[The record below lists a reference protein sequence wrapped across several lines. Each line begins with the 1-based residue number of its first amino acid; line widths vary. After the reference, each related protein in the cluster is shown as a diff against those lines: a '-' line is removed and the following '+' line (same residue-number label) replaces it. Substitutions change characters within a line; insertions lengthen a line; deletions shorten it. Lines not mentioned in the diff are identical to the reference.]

1 MKTALILI
9 DIQNDYFPGG
19 KMELRGSVEASAC
32 AKRLLSFFRET
43 KRHVIHIQ
51 HINIR
56 PGSTFFL
63 PATDGVEIHKN
74 VAPLPGETVVQ
85 KNFPNSFRDTALLG
99 HLEKDGIKDLVI
111 AGMMT
116 HMCVDSTTRAAF
128 DYGFKCTVVADACAT
143 RSLSFGSSVIPAD
156 HVNGA
161 FLAALSAVYATVVN
175 TEDFISDMI
184 HGEP

>member
-1 MKTALILI
+1 MQTALILI

-19 KMELRGSVEASAC
+19 KMELERSVEASIC
-32 AKRLLSFFRET
+32 ANRLQSFYRER
-43 KRHVIHIQ
+43 KLPVIHIQ

-56 PGSTFFL
+56 PGATFFL
-63 PATDGVEIHKN
+63 PSTDGVKIHKN

-99 HLEKDGIKDLVI
+99 HLVKEGIKDLVI

-143 RSLSFGSSVIPAD
+143 RSLSFGSRVIPAE

-175 TEDFISDMI
+175 TEDFISVMI

>member
-1 MKTALILI
+1 MDDFIFES
-9 DIQNDYFPGG
+9 D
-19 KMELRGSVEASAC
+19 
-32 AKRLLSFFRET
+32 RLL
-43 KRHVIHIQ
+43 
-51 HINIR
+51 
-56 PGSTFFL
+56 
-63 PATDGVEIHKN
+63 
-74 VAPLPGETVVQ
+74 
-85 KNFPNSFRDTALLG
+85 
-99 HLEKDGIKDLVI
+99 EKEGIKDLVI

-143 RSLSFGSSVIPAD
+143 RSLSFGSSVIPAE

-175 TEDFISDMI
+175 TEDFSSVMI

>member
-1 MKTALILI
+1 MKTELILI

-19 KMELRGSVEASAC
+19 KMELEGSVGASLC
-32 AKRLLSFFRET
+32 AKKLLSFYRER
-43 KRHVIHIQ
+43 KLPVIHIQ

-63 PATDGVEIHKN
+63 PSTEGVEIHKN
-74 VAPLPGETVVQ
+74 VVPLPGETVFQ
-85 KNFPNSFRDTALLG
+85 KNFPN
-99 HLEKDGIKDLVI
+99 IKDLVI

-116 HMCVDSTTRAAF
+116 HLCVDSTTRAAF
-128 DYGFKCTVVADACAT
+128 DCGFKCTVVADACAT

-161 FLAALSAVYATVVN
+161 FLAALSPVYATVVH

>member
-19 KMELRGSVEASAC
+19 KMELEGSVEASIC
-32 AKRLLSFFRET
+32 ANRLQSFYRER
-43 KRHVIHIQ
+43 KLPVIHIQ

-63 PATDGVEIHKN
+63 PSTDGVEIHTN
-74 VAPLPGETVVQ
+74 VTPLLGETVVQ

-99 HLEKDGIKDLVI
+99 HLEKEGIKGLVI

-143 RSLSFGSSVIPAD
+143 RSLSFGSSVIPAE

-175 TEDFISDMI
+175 TKTLPQI
-184 HGEP
+184 